1 MATSKKSKG
10 KRMAE
15 KPVRLTEE
23 VHKQLTLLSTSWGCT
38 MSDVIASLIAERVP
52 SINEAMSKA
61 TELEDILRQAKPER
75 LN

>member
-1 MATSKKSKG
+1 MATKKPKG

-23 VHKQLTLLSTSWGCT
+23 VHKQLSLLSASWGCT

-52 SINEAMSKA
+52 SINEAVSRA
-61 TELEDILRQAKPER
+61 SELEDILRQAKPDR